1 VGKTIALLVVLI
13 SMEGLAAAQPG
24 QTQPQ
29 PAPYYPPPM
38 QPQPQPAQV
47 TQEEY
52 NLLMRGEMTE
62 GQHVG
67 GGLLGTLLGF
77 GTGHIMQ
84 RRWSDKGWI
93 FTVGEAAAYGVLL
106 AGLID
111 CWELDGTSEDCDDGW
126 IIGGALAF
134 VGLRIWEA
142 VDVWA
147 YPPDHNR
154 RVRELR
160 ARVYG
165 PNYYYQHPPM
175 PPPVYLRAVD
185 GGYTAGFTLRF

>member
-1 VGKTIALLVVLI
+1 LAILLILI
-13 SMEGLAAAQPG
+13 NGASTAAAQPG
-24 QTQPQ
+24 QTQP
-29 PAPYYPPPM
+29 APYYPP
-38 QPQPQPAQV
+38 QPAPQPAQV
-47 TQEEY
+47 TQAEY
-52 NLLMRGEMTE
+52 DLLMRGEMTE

-67 GGLLGTLLGF
+67 GGLLGTRLGF
-77 GTGHIMQ
+77 GTGHSMQ
-84 RRWSDKGWI
+84 RRWQEKGWI

-106 AGLID
+106 AGIID
-111 CWELDGTSEDCDDGW
+111 CIELEGERTEDCADGW

-185 GGYTAGFTLRF
+185 GGYSAGITLRF